1 MGALYLRYRQLKLM
15 FKMKKFKEFDIQFVG
30 LKQGKH
36 QFDFEIKQ
44 KFFDAFEFE
53 EFNDANVHVDLTL
66 DKKSTMLELTFECE
80 GFVNV
85 YCDLSNE
92 PYDQEI
98 KSKLHLLVKFGDEYN
113 DENEEVLIIPHSEY
127 QINVAQYIYEMIV
140 LSVPNKRIH
149 PGVKD
154 GTLSTEILEKLE
166 AFQPKEEKENKDGE
180 TDPRW

>member
-1 MGALYLRYRQLKLM
+1 
-15 FKMKKFKEFDIQFVG
+15 MKKFKEFDIQFVG

-127 QINVAQYIYEMIV
+127 QINVAQYIYEM
-140 LSVPNKRIH
+140 LSLIHISEPTRLLSISYAVFCLKKKKIKNKNRI
-149 PGVKD
+149 
-154 GTLSTEILEKLE
+154 SI
-166 AFQPKEEKENKDGE
+166 
-180 TDPRW
+180 R